1 MTGERKRADRS
12 QGLNQCGS
20 VRGAEGVGDVIFT
33 PNDKIS
39 VQKRTNVTWAAIR
52 GAHKIPKKKKQD
64 KGNTR
69 GLIHQRSY
77 AEVAA
82 ASA

>member
-1 MTGERKRADRS
+1 MGRWTQRWV
-12 QGLNQCGS
+12 S
-20 VRGAEGVGDVIFT
+20 VGRGGVGDVIFT

-39 VQKRTNVTWAAIR
+39 VQKRTNVMWAEIR
-52 GAHKIPKKKKQD
+52 GAHKIPKKNKQD

-69 GLIHQRSY
+69 GLLDQRSY